1 MPPFPLFCS
10 SCWFLSQRGPFRRHQ
25 LWIIQVVPQ
34 TSCQLSEGC
43 FTDSW
48 HLNPTVSSSQYFR
61 CFLGLITNELGWPE
75 RWTGSHAHTLG
86 KVCVPFLPA
95 WTKSFSDVLVNP
107 WESDCSRCGCIHSS
121 PPTWH
126 SRAPQLT
133 NSHLGPGDIEK
144 KSCSTLQR
152 NQP

>member
-1 MPPFPLFCS
+1 MPPFPLFVPAVPK
-10 SCWFLSQRGPFRRHQ
+10 RPNRRH
-25 LWIIQVVPQ
+25 QVVPQ

-48 HLNPTVSSSQYFR
+48 HLNPTVSSSLYFR

-75 RWTGSHAHTLG
+75 RWTGFHAHTLG
-86 KVCVPFLPA
+86 KVCVAFFRLG
-95 WTKSFSDVLVNP
+95 TNP
-107 WESDCSRCGCIHSS
+107 SAMFGQPVGIRLFTLWLIHSS

-133 NSHLGPGDIEK
+133 NSHLGPGDIDK
-144 KSCSTLQR
+144 KSCSAAAKEPALESR
-152 NQP
+152 LSG